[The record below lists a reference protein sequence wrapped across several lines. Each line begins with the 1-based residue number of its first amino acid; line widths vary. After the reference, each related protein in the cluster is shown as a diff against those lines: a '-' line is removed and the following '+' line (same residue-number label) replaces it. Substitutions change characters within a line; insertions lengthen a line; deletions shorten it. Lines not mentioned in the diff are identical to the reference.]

1 MSTFNSYDETDS
13 ESMGSWDDHTDN
25 QTHVSWDDDELVY
38 DPEEPSSTK
47 YNIVLCE
54 LYNRE
59 YHGQADGEINNHYL
73 SLMRFKNYDYNN
85 INNIR
90 VNYPRTFRL
99 EIAECLY
106 LPSYHCVSILKTHWL
121 KLIQR
126 TWKKIYRCMKQTIL
140 IRSHPN
146 SLKYREINGRWP
158 NNCSSYP
165 TLRGMLSKLSRT
177 SSGSSS

>member
-1 MSTFNSYDETDS
+1 MPISNSDNETDIESIGSWDETD
-13 ESMGSWDDHTDN
+13 EETEI
-25 QTHVSWDDDELVY
+25 DEIIY
-38 DPEEPSSTK
+38 EPEEPSSTK

-54 LYNRE
+54 LYNTE
-59 YHGQADGEINNHYL
+59 YHGYIDGEINNHYL

-90 VNYPRTFRL
+90 EQTPSRLRL

-106 LPSYHCVSILKTHWL
+106 LPSDHCVSILKTHWL

-126 TWKKIYRCMKQTIL
+126 TWKKIYRTRKRTLLM
-140 IRSHPN
+140 RSHPN

-158 NNCSSYP
+158 NNCSNYP
-165 TLRGMLSKLSRT
+165 TLRGMLSNLFRT
-177 SSGSSS
+177 SSRSSYGS